1 MYTITISAL
10 KLNEILTAAKT
21 MKCEYIY
28 INEYGQTYGIDGF
41 YIYKR
46 LNMFIE
52 VPIPLILVTNELI
65 NLLKTKTLNDQVSI
79 QWGSQYSILT
89 EEIESKLFL
98 KNQIDSQLS
107 IINSL
112 LQLPVSTE
120 ISDIKQNPVYTEMV
134 NSSASKGNFFI
145 KLTDDCIIS
154 LYKGL
159 LPVNKSDD
167 ILIRIRKLDDK
178 FNFIN
183 FSILKKKNIV
193 IDVYMKCC
201 IL

>member
-28 INEYGQTYGIDGF
+28 INEYGQIYGIDGF

-120 ISDIKQNPVYTEMV
+120 ISDIKQNPVYTEMI

-183 FSILKKKNIV
+183 FSILKKKSIV

>member
-28 INEYGQTYGIDGF
+28 INEYGQIYGIDGF

-46 LNMFIE
+46 LNMFIK
-52 VPIPLILVTNELI
+52 VPIPLILVTNELV

-89 EEIESKLFL
+89 KEIESKLFL
-98 KNQIDSQLS
+98 KNQVDSQIS

-120 ISDIKQNPVYTEMV
+120 IRDIKQNPIYTEMI

-145 KLTDDCIIS
+145 KLTDDCIVS

-167 ILIRIRKLDDK
+167 ILVRIRKLDDR

-183 FSILKKKNIV
+183 FSILKKRSIV

>member
-28 INEYGQTYGIDGF
+28 INEYGQIYGIDGF

-183 FSILKKKNIV
+183 FSILKKKSIV

>member
-52 VPIPLILVTNELI
+52 VTNELI

-120 ISDIKQNPVYTEMV
+120 ISDIKQNPVYTEMI

-183 FSILKKKNIV
+183 FSILKKKSIV

>member
-10 KLNEILTAAKT
+10 KLNEILTAAKI

-28 INEYGQTYGIDGF
+28 INEYGQIYGIDGF

-167 ILIRIRKLDDK
+167 ILVRIRKLDDK

-183 FSILKKKNIV
+183 FSILKKKSIV

>member
-28 INEYGQTYGIDGF
+28 INEYGQIYGIDGF

-46 LNMFIE
+46 LNTFIK

-120 ISDIKQNPVYTEMV
+120 ISDIKQNPVYTEMI

-167 ILIRIRKLDDK
+167 ILVRIRKLDDK

-183 FSILKKKNIV
+183 FSILKKKSIV

>member
-28 INEYGQTYGIDGF
+28 INEYGQIYGIDGF

-120 ISDIKQNPVYTEMV
+120 ISDIKQNPVYAEMI

-167 ILIRIRKLDDK
+167 ILVRIRKLDDK
-178 FNFIN
+178 FNLIN
-183 FSILKKKNIV
+183 FSILKKKSIV

>member
-28 INEYGQTYGIDGF
+28 INEYGQKYGIDGF

-120 ISDIKQNPVYTEMV
+120 ISDIKQNPVYAEMI

-183 FSILKKKNIV
+183 FSILKKKSIV

>member
-28 INEYGQTYGIDGF
+28 INEYGQIYGIDGF

-120 ISDIKQNPVYTEMV
+120 ISDIKQNPVYAEMI

-167 ILIRIRKLDDK
+167 ILVRIRKLDDK

-183 FSILKKKNIV
+183 FSILKKKSIV

>member
-46 LNMFIE
+46 LNTFIK

-120 ISDIKQNPVYTEMV
+120 ISDIKQNPVYTAMI

-145 KLTDDCIIS
+145 IAGILERSIS
-154 LYKGL
+154 LL
-159 LPVNKSDD
+159 LSA
-167 ILIRIRKLDDK
+167 I
-178 FNFIN
+178 FI
-183 FSILKKKNIV
+183 FLLYEII
-193 IDVYMKCC
+193 
-201 IL
+201 

>member
-1 MYTITISAL
+1 MYTMTISAL

-46 LNMFIE
+46 LNVFIK
-52 VPIPLILVTNELI
+52 VPIPLVLVTNELV

-79 QWGSQYSILT
+79 QWGSQYSILVK
-89 EEIESKLFL
+89 ELESKLYL
-98 KNQIDSQLS
+98 KNQIDSQIQ

-112 LQLPVSTE
+112 LQIPVSVE
-120 ISDIKQNPVYTEMV
+120 ISNIKQNPVYEEMI

-145 KLTDDCIIS
+145 QLTDDCIIS

-159 LPVNKSDD
+159 LPVNKSDG
-167 ILIRIRKLDDK
+167 ILIKIRKLDNK
-178 FNFIN
+178 FNFIE
-183 FSILKKKNIV
+183 FSILKKKSVV
-193 IDVYMKCC
+193 INVYMKCC
-201 IL
+201 VL

>member
-1 MYTITISAL
+1 MI
-10 KLNEILTAAKT
+10 
-21 MKCEYIY
+21 
-28 INEYGQTYGIDGF
+28 
-41 YIYKR
+41 
-46 LNMFIE
+46 
-52 VPIPLILVTNELI
+52 
-65 NLLKTKTLNDQVSI
+65 
-79 QWGSQYSILT
+79 
-89 EEIESKLFL
+89 
-98 KNQIDSQLS
+98 
-107 IINSL
+107 
-112 LQLPVSTE
+112 
-120 ISDIKQNPVYTEMV
+120 

-183 FSILKKKNIV
+183 FSILKKKSIV